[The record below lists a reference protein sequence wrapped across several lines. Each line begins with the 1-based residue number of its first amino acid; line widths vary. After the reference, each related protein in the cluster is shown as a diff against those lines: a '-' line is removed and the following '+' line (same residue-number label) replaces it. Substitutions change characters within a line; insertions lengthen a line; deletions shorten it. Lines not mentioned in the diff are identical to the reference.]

1 METLNYNQ
9 QHIRTWLQKHQLI
22 NISKLEEAANVP
34 KDTIRH
40 FLNERRTIPL
50 THIHKVEDIIM
61 KYGYLPLN
69 QE

>member
-1 METLNYNQ
+1 METLNYEQ
-9 QHIRTWLQKHQLI
+9 QHIRTWLQERPLL
-22 NISKLEEAANVP
+22 NISKLEDTANVP

-40 FLNERRTIPL
+40 FLSERRTIPAS
-50 THIHKVEDIIM
+50 HIGKVVAIII